1 MFIVNTILEETI
13 YLSGFLDLEAPI
25 ISLNENIT
33 VDCEKCETCNVSP
46 ERSGYPNV
54 TDNFSKN
61 ISLNYSDEHQGLC
74 LINRTWIAQDESK
87 NVRSRF
93 QLIFKKEKFEVC
105 QGHRFYKS

>member
-1 MFIVNTILEETI
+1 MNLESDIKYFPGIV
-13 YLSGFLDLEAPI
+13 DLQAPI
-25 ISLNENIT
+25 ISLNDNLT

-46 ERSGYPNV
+46 QRIGYPNV
-54 TDNFSKN
+54 TDNFSQN
-61 ISLNYSDEHQGLC
+61 ISLNYVDEPHGLC
-74 LINRTWIAQDESK
+74 MINRTWKAQDESK

>member
-1 MFIVNTILEETI
+1 MKLESDII

-33 VDCEKCETCNVSP
+33 VDCENCETCNVSP
-46 ERSGYPNV
+46 QRIGYPNV
-54 TDNFSKN
+54 TDNFSQN
-61 ISLNYSDEHQGLC
+61 ISLNYVDELQGLC
-74 LINRTWIAQDESK
+74 MINRTWTAQDESK